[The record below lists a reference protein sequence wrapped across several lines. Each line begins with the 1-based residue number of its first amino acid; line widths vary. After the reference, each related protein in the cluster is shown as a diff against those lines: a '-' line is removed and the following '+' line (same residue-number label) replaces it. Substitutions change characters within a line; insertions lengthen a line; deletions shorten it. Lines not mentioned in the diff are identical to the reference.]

1 MVGKMIISLTTQ
13 DSMSAW
19 SGNNSVTSTVPA
31 DASKPVAAHKQQA
44 ADVRKDVS
52 ANPDPLWSPFDWK
65 FPWSLYIP
73 VMKDSKDGK
82 KTKCVMP
89 VIIDDV
95 ASTSADTASPSCAI
109 SHTVRAKP
117 VLNTLRKPLT
127 TSSSKGAHSQIKK
140 EFKTAETVQTS
151 WQAASP
157 QQPANTAGPFLLT
170 MPATTCEIQTAS
182 PSNSYAAH
190 DWHQHG
196 LLAVRTGN
204 TRVAAPSGQ
213 VLSKLLARAKKSQKS
228 KCKMQKST
236 VLYCLDW
243 VHIS

>member
-1 MVGKMIISLTTQ
+1 
-13 DSMSAW
+13 MSAW